1 MDTAAAAQQE
11 HFLLLLFHLLKPEPK
26 HAVLLGYSS
35 RVLTTGL
42 SSVRDY
48 ERSAPVGMMHMN
60 RSHISELGVR
70 KRGNYSNS
78 AF

>member
-1 MDTAAAAQQE
+1 VTCI
-11 HFLLLLFHLLKPEPK
+11 LLALIVAHLLKPEPFRL
-26 HAVLLGYSS
+26 ASS
-35 RVLTTGL
+35 QALTTNL

-48 ERSAPVGMMHMN
+48 ERSAPIGMMHMN

-70 KRGNYSNS
+70 KRGNHSNLS

>member
-1 MDTAAAAQQE
+1 LANSQM
-11 HFLLLLFHLLKPEPK
+11 
-26 HAVLLGYSS
+26 
-35 RVLTTGL
+35 LTTNL

-48 ERSAPVGMMHMN
+48 ESSAPIGMMHMN

-78 AF
+78 SAF